1 MKPRRPSPLP
11 KSRTAA
17 LAALR
22 ACLRGGQDL
31 QPALDAAIRQGGLD
45 ARDAGLATQLVYGT
59 LRLKGRLDA
68 LLDRFLSDPGRI
80 PAKLRDILE
89 VAAYELLFLDKVP
102 GYASVDWAVSATR
115 TDCGQGL
122 AGLANAVL
130 RKVSQLGD
138 AVHDPLFYREGAR
151 DEASFLSRWHSCPEW
166 IVRMWRAQMP
176 PEGVLAALEAQ
187 TAPPALG
194 LRLNPFHASYAA
206 LKAELASR
214 DGLLHA
220 EGACLA
226 FAPGALSAAELDP
239 LLATGALTRQS
250 AASQLA
256 VLGLDPASWPG
267 PIWDA
272 CAGRGG
278 KSLLLAEQGLSPTL
292 ASDPSAARIGGLPG
306 ECRRLG
312 LPAISAVRAA
322 ADAPPLA
329 SWSGTI
335 LIDAPCS
342 GLGVL
347 SRRPDSKWK
356 RTARDCKELVVL
368 QRRILASC
376 YEVLES
382 GGALA
387 YLTCTLNRDE
397 NENAVAH
404 LRKTHPDAQLALEQR
419 ADPASPLGECFYSAL
434 IRKP

>member
-1 MKPRRPSPLP
+1 MKPRRPAPLP
-11 KSRTAA
+11 LSRIAA
-17 LAALR
+17 LTALR
-22 ACLRGGQDL
+22 SCLRGGQDL

-45 ARDAGLATQLVYGT
+45 ARDAGLATQLVYGA

-89 VAAYELLFLDKVP
+89 LAAYELLFLDKVP

-115 TDCGQGL
+115 ADCGQGL

-138 AVHDPLFYREGAR
+138 AAHDPQFFREGAR
-151 DEASFLSRWHSCPEW
+151 DEASFLARWYSCPEW
-166 IVRMWRAQMP
+166 IVRLWRAQMP

-187 TAPPALG
+187 MAPPALG

-206 LKAELASR
+206 LRDDLASR
-214 DGLLHA
+214 EGLLLA

-226 FAPGALSAAELDP
+226 FAPGSLSAAELDP

-256 VLGLDPASWPG
+256 VLGLAPAAWPG

-278 KSLLLAEQGLSPTL
+278 KSLLLAEQGLPPAL

-312 LPAISAVRAA
+312 LPAIAAARAA

-347 SRRPDSKWK
+347 ARRPDSKWK
-356 RTARDCKELVVL
+356 RTARDCKELVAL
-368 QRRILASC
+368 QRRILKCC
-376 YEVLES
+376 YELLEP

-397 NENAVAH
+397 NENAVAF
-404 LRKTHPDAQLALEQR
+404 LLAAYPDARLELELR
-419 ADPASPLGECFYSAL
+419 PAPDPLLNECFYSAL
-434 IRKP
+434 IRRP